1 VTDEVEAQIVRM
13 YQKWSGALVGY
24 ATSWTGGDLGEAE
37 GLVDDAFHLLY
48 QKWDQI
54 AGFNDQGR
62 YGWLRRVTRNRAVDA
77 FRRRVRIP
85 LLVDPLENTGCLD
98 EPCADADPV
107 HALLAHE
114 REPEA
119 TVLSDADTVEQHPCP
134 RCGVQP
140 GSPCRSR
147 SGAVARTYH
156 TGRFTKVP
164 RLAKLLRVPT
174 PANRGP
180 GQPWRPG
187 TSPPAPIPADTPAA
201 DIRVGYARCS
211 HFTQELQLQLDALAT
226 HGIPRDK
233 IFAEKVSTRVRV
245 RPKFEAALEQCRQI
259 KAHAPH
265 CRVILTVYEMKRL
278 GRDSAELTALAD
290 HLVAHGIV
298 LEMLAGP
305 LTGIYDP
312 TGTGRVLF
320 AFFAAMAETEREN
333 IREATLEGLNAAAR
347 KGNHGGRPPVITDD
361 MLHTVLRRRANG
373 ESIEDIR
380 PDLIIPTG
388 KRKGRNPSLA
398 SIYRALAEHKKH
410 QVYPEAIEQ
419 AHTDFAELQVTT

>member
-1 VTDEVEAQIVRM
+1 
-13 YQKWSGALVGY
+13 
-24 ATSWTGGDLGEAE
+24 
-37 GLVDDAFHLLY
+37 
-48 QKWDQI
+48 
-54 AGFNDQGR
+54 
-62 YGWLRRVTRNRAVDA
+62 
-77 FRRRVRIP
+77 
-85 LLVDPLENTGCLD
+85 
-98 EPCADADPV
+98 
-107 HALLAHE
+107 
-114 REPEA
+114 
-119 TVLSDADTVEQHPCP
+119 
-134 RCGVQP
+134 VQP

-147 SGAVARTYH
+147 SGAVASTYH

-164 RLAKLLRVPT
+164 RLAKELRVLT
-174 PANRGP
+174 PADRGP

-187 TSPPAPIPADTPAA
+187 TPPPAPIPSDTPAA

-211 HFTQELQLQLDALAT
+211 HLTQELQSQLDALAA

-233 IFAEKVSTRVRV
+233 VFAEKVSTRVRV
-245 RPKFEAALEQCRQI
+245 RPKFEAAVDCAREI

-290 HLVAHGIV
+290 HLTAHGIA

-347 KGNHGGRPPVITDD
+347 KGNHGGRPPVITED
-361 MLHTVLRRRANG
+361 MLHAVLRRRAKG
-373 ESIEDIR
+373 ESVEAIR

-388 KRKGRNPSLA
+388 KRRGQRPSLA
-398 SIYRALAEHKKH
+398 SIYRALAEHERR
-410 QVYPEAIEQ
+410 QAYPEAVEQ
-419 AHTDFAELQVTT
+419 AHTDFVALQART